1 MKKFNHLINSS
12 ILRDTVGLSFKK
24 YKCNDFVFTNSVYQI
39 VGLYIDNK
47 VFSLENT
54 LQPHDYFGTTEDIAI
69 FNLNETTGANI
80 VSGLREVEMR
90 DNLINKEIANIRIV
104 NENKKIYMKS
114 LLEYDIELTRAIIFT
129 LTNGEEICFEKDSWI
144 FSEEIIINRG
154 HNLIN
159 IITSPNDF
167 YERIAEEPN
176 MRGELTRSE
185 IILT

>member
-1 MKKFNHLINSS
+1 MMNPLG
-12 ILRDTVGLSFKK
+12 TA
-24 YKCNDFVFTNSVYQI
+24 
-39 VGLYIDNK
+39 
-47 VFSLENT
+47 FSDVWTDL
-54 LQPHDYFGTTEDIAI
+54 
-69 FNLNETTGANI
+69 NLNNQTLNKP
-80 VSGLREVEMR
+80 
-90 DNLINKEIANIRIV
+90 KEIIDRVYN
-104 NENKKIYMKS
+104 
-114 LLEYDIELTRAIIFT
+114 LT
-129 LTNGEEICFEKDSWI
+129 LTNGEKICFEKDSWI